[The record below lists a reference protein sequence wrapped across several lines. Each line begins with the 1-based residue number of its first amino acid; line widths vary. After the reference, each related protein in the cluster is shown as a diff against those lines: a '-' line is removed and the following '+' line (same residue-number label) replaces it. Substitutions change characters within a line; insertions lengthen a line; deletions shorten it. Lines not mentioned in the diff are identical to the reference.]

1 MTTATL
7 LAHMVVAYG
16 LKLGH
21 CCLKV
26 ILLGEI
32 LMPLINCP
40 DCNKE
45 VSDKAGA
52 CIHCGCPLNLNG
64 QQQNN
69 SESANSNL
77 RQGVLVACHAKSG
90 GGRIKDIETGAI
102 MSFSPSQVAEKKSL
116 VGYVDQTLY
125 YEKVN
130 GRLKVYAPSDAP
142 SNQNIIHH
150 STPISKSKNY
160 NERGTSNQTDSE
172 KVTKN
177 YLWYLMVLI
186 IVAGYW
192 ISKGTPNPALFF
204 TASNA
209 KEECLLLANENKG
222 SSFMFNSNEITAN
235 DTWLKDG
242 KRVVQLL
249 QKDDDRGMNQIMCVY
264 GNGMVQIPSLI
275 EQGRWR

>member
-1 MTTATL
+1 
-7 LAHMVVAYG
+7 
-16 LKLGH
+16 
-21 CCLKV
+21 
-26 ILLGEI
+26 
-32 LMPLINCP
+32 MPLINCP

-45 VSDKAGA
+45 VSDKAEA
-52 CIHCGCPLNLNG
+52 CIHCGCPLNLNE

-69 SESANSNL
+69 SQVAKSGL
-77 RQGVLVACHAKSG
+77 RQCILIDCQAKSG
-90 GGRIKDIETGAI
+90 GGLIKDVETDET
-102 MSFSPSQVAEKKSL
+102 MSFSPFEVADKKL
-116 VGYVDQTLY
+116 LRNYVGKTFD
-125 YEKVN
+125 YERIS
-130 GRLKVYAPSDAP
+130 GRLKIHAPSDAP
-142 SNQNIIHH
+142 INQYVIHN

-209 KEECLLLANENKG
+209 KEECLRLAKENKG
-222 SSFMFNSNEITAN
+222 SSFMFNNNEITAN

-249 QKDDDRGMNQIMCVY
+249 QKNDDQGMNQIMCIV
-264 GNGMVQIPSLI
+264 GNDMVQIPSLI